1 MEVFMIYD
9 GIRAYGLKNIKGR
22 HWFLNYFG
30 IKTIN
35 TFKGFGSHN
44 QQLQSTNTKTCTS
57 LENTHET
64 VQSLKGPTERT
75 LTVFVFIIVKHVSW
89 VWSLCGTCVLCW
101 KPVVGF
107 GAFNLQ
113 ITNLVLN
120 VICDQTFC
128 HEVAHMCYIQICTCS
143 SLHRAL

>member
-22 HWFLNYFG
+22 HWFFNYFG
-30 IKTIN
+30 IETIK

-89 VWSLCGTCVLCW
+89 HESGVSVELVCC
-101 KPVVGF
+101 
-107 GAFNLQ
+107 AESQ
-113 ITNLVLN
+113 SLVLGLS
-120 VICDQTFC
+120 T
-128 HEVAHMCYIQICTCS
+128 YRSPT
-143 SLHRAL
+143 